1 MRDELIIALENSR
14 NIFESEEFLPNL
26 LGGGYELLARNIVY
40 HNLPINQDFATEY
53 PIPNTN
59 LIADLIR
66 LEPYEI
72 AEFGHNGTWQTQT
85 LNTGLINK
93 VNEDRIQFVNVPNIE
108 AIYNVGFLTDIV
120 QINHNE
126 IDQILHYRDA
136 IVNLNRMKAVNK
148 ITTVIE
154 EFTRMEEPHG
164 VLQPIVFNNA
174 HNGFIVHIYAF
185 VLGPHLY

>member
-14 NIFESEEFLPNL
+14 NTFESADFLPNL

-40 HNLPINQDFATEY
+40 QNLPTNQDFDTEFQ
-53 PIPNTN
+53 IPNTN
-59 LIADLIR
+59 LVADLR
-66 LEPYEI
+66 HANHEI

-93 VNEDRIQFVNVPNIE
+93 VNQDRIKFFNVPNIE

-120 QINHNE
+120 HINHNA
-126 IDQILHYRDA
+126 IDQILHYQNA
-136 IVNLNRMKAVNK
+136 IVNLNRDTAFHR
-148 ITTVIE
+148 IATVID
-154 EFTRMEEPHG
+154 EFTRMEEPHR